1 MVFED
6 QPPPSEKKR
15 KKKIWRGR
23 WKKENQSEIGR
34 MRTFQRLRHS
44 WTERGLGPVKEM
56 ETAWMQIKPPLIPA
70 NIVLAIIAG
79 LTRKEWSHSLSL
91 GQEEVR
97 GGILFSDHL
106 GGLVHLGA
114 CLVPFKRHRPW
125 QQRVLSAYLTVKA
138 CEKEERSWIGGGRK
152 GAWQ

>member
-1 MVFED
+1 
-6 QPPPSEKKR
+6 
-15 KKKIWRGR
+15 
-23 WKKENQSEIGR
+23 
-34 MRTFQRLRHS
+34 
-44 WTERGLGPVKEM
+44 
-56 ETAWMQIKPPLIPA
+56 MQIKPPLIPA

>member
-44 WTERGLGPVKEM
+44 
-56 ETAWMQIKPPLIPA
+56 
-70 NIVLAIIAG
+70 
-79 LTRKEWSHSLSL
+79 
-91 GQEEVR
+91 
-97 GGILFSDHL
+97 
-106 GGLVHLGA
+106 
-114 CLVPFKRHRPW
+114 
-125 QQRVLSAYLTVKA
+125 
-138 CEKEERSWIGGGRK
+138 
-152 GAWQ
+152 